1 MAFPDVLSQTL
12 GRAHQ
17 GPLREKERCP
27 LLSAPGPPD
36 SVSYK
41 ESRSHMLEKGNEMK
55 QPQTWPPMQWVDV
68 GKVFFCSPCRAHRLF
83 NRVTAMISPL
93 CLSHYLSQVL

>member
-1 MAFPDVLSQTL
+1 MAFPDVLSQTV

-17 GPLREKERCP
+17 GPPREKKRCP
-27 LLSAPGPPD
+27 PLSARGLPD

-55 QPQTWPPMQWVDV
+55 QPQTLLPMQWAHVC
-68 GKVFFCSPCRAHRLF
+68 KVFFCSPCRAHRMF

-93 CLSHYLSQVL
+93 CLSHYPSQVL